1 MRVISPR
8 TRLDF
13 RRVDTNIHYTE
24 FDMQEKGAPVSILD
38 DLAADLDRRLAGA
51 DRQLAELYP
60 GDRGVRQPVHTVYIP
75 ADTFTADLAADWGR
89 RAGAV
94 LAEHG
99 GTPELFAA
107 AIGADP
113 ADIAAVYDRIRA
125 KLDREPIE
133 DLRIDFED
141 GYGPRPDDEEDA
153 AAIAAARTLQDAAGA
168 GTAPPFTGIRFKNF
182 ERPTRRRGLRTLDLF
197 VGELARTGD
206 LPGGFVLTLP
216 KVTSV
221 DQVEAMMVVCAEL
234 ERSHGLSP
242 GALKFEIQVE
252 TPQAILGPDGRALI
266 APMIH
271 AAAPRCTGLHY
282 GTYDYSAS
290 CGIAAQYQSM
300 EHPAA
305 DHAKAVMQ
313 VAAAGTGVHVSDGS
327 TNVLPV
333 GDQAAVNAAWRL
345 HARLV
350 RRSLERGIYQGWDMH
365 FGQLPT
371 RYAAVYLFY
380 RDGLPSAVAR
390 LRAYVQRTDSGYLDE
405 PATAVALAGF
415 IVRAIECG
423 AVEQDRISSDT
434 GLDRGQLDVLAR
446 RAKAATA

>member
-1 MRVISPR
+1 M
-8 TRLDF
+8 
-13 RRVDTNIHYTE
+13 NH
-24 FDMQEKGAPVSILD
+24 LD
-38 DLAADLDRRLAGA
+38 DINETLDRRLESA

-75 ADTFTADLAADWGR
+75 ADRFTPNLAQEWGHQAAEVLAAN
-89 RAGAV
+89 
-94 LAEHG
+94 G
-99 GTPELFAA
+99 GTAEEFAA

-113 ADIAAVYDRIRA
+113 ADVSAVYDRVTA

-153 AAIAAARTLQDAAGA
+153 AAISAAKALRQAVES
-168 GTAPPFTGIRFKNF
+168 GTAPPFFGIRFKNF
-182 ERPTRRRGLRTLDLF
+182 EKPTRRRGVRTLDLF
-197 VGELARTGD
+197 LGELATSGG
-206 LPGGFVLTLP
+206 LPEGFVLTLP
-216 KVTSV
+216 KVTSI
-221 DQVEAMMVVCAEL
+221 DQVEAMMEL
-234 ERSHGLSP
+234 SAKLEEVHGLSP
-242 GALKFEIQVE
+242 GSLHFEIQVE

-290 CGIAAQYQSM
+290 CGIAAEYQSM

-333 GDQAAVNAAWRL
+333 GDTDAVRAAWRL

-365 FGQLPT
+365 FAQLPT
-371 RYAAVYLFY
+371 RYAAVFLFY
-380 RDGLPSAVAR
+380 RHGLPSAVAR

-423 AVEQDRISSDT
+423 AVDQASISNDT
-434 GLDRGQLDVLAR
+434 GLDRHQLDVLAR
-446 RAKAATA
+446 RVKAA